1 MLAVRGMA
9 DIEPDLAI
17 TLRECISGTVLL
29 FMAVIILP
37 GQFVLEEISS
47 RPTTLGLLAAAGIIA
62 GISYF
67 LWYAVNRAI
76 GCARGMALNA
86 SYIIWGVL
94 LQWSIGGAA
103 VSRQMI
109 LGCGLVF
116 AGVVLVS
123 LYPQKAETI

>member
-1 MLAVRGMA
+1 
-9 DIEPDLAI
+9 
-17 TLRECISGTVLL
+17 
-29 FMAVIILP
+29 
-37 GQFVLEEISS
+37 
-47 RPTTLGLLAAAGIIA
+47 
-62 GISYF
+62 
-67 LWYAVNRAI
+67 
-76 GCARGMALNA
+76 MALNA

-103 VSRQMI
+103 VSGQMI